1 MHVYVCD
8 ICGETFASTQ
18 RGALSL
24 ISGDGD
30 TAHVCSSACHRAA
43 ANRDQKLARKLV
55 RRRVIVGA
63 LKHPDLWVCIAAIIA
78 VVFAMTCGHVNNG
91 TWLIL

>member
-8 ICGETFASTQ
+8 ICGETFASVQ
-18 RGALSL
+18 PGALSL

-30 TAHVCSSACHRAA
+30 TAHVCSGACHRAA

-55 RRRVIVGA
+55 RRRA
-63 LKHPDLWVCIAAIIA
+63 LKNTMKHPDLWVCIAAIIA
-78 VVFAMTCGHVNNG
+78 VVYAY
-91 TWLIL
+91 WR